1 MAPSQIRNLK
11 FFKHK
16 KTRKDTNRD
25 PAIEQEL
32 REHFDPRKACD
43 RVLTNER
50 VSDLLRKI
58 KECQPSSCVLNSIE
72 HAKDDGLPRPL
83 KEKALAFMS
92 VKTNK
97 SKTCEEIA
105 SSFLEHCQMTND
117 EVKRVEIETR
127 GQSGNKM
134 WFDQREG
141 RITASNFHTYHTKM
155 ESILKSRKRGKN
167 TYTPLVFDIL
177 NKSDDISHLSQIKW
191 GIEHEKDAIK
201 SFLSDVASKHANG
214 MNGFK
219 QCGLFVKHDYAFL
232 AASPDGLF
240 VCDCCSPAILEVKC
254 PFSVKEENINL
265 KAAYKHVDFLEEV
278 DGSPRL
284 KHTHKYYTQM
294 QVQMWVTGTKSWV
307 LYCLDKGTQ
316 AIV

>member
-1 MAPSQIRNLK
+1 MNNALKKDYISPACTSIPQCWNRGTKKQVAPGQIRNLK
-11 FFKHK
+11 FIKHR
-16 KTRKDTNRD
+16 KTSKETNRD

-32 REHFDPRKACD
+32 REHFDPRKPCD

-58 KECQPSSCVLNSIE
+58 KECEPSSCVLNSIE

-97 SKTCEEIA
+97 SQSCEEIA
-105 SSFLEHCQMTND
+105 SSFLQYCQMTND

-127 GQSGNKM
+127 GQSGNEM

-155 ESILKSRKRGKN
+155 ESILKSRKRSKS
-167 TYTPLVFDIL
+167 TYTSLVFNIL
-177 NKSDDISHLSQIKW
+177 NKSDDISHLPQIKW

-201 SFLSDVASKHANG
+201 SFLSDAASKHGNG

-219 QCGLFVKHDYAFL
+219 QCGLFIKPDYTFL

-240 VCDCCSPAILEVKC
+240 VCL
-254 PFSVKEENINL
+254 
-265 KAAYKHVDFLEEV
+265 
-278 DGSPRL
+278 
-284 KHTHKYYTQM
+284 
-294 QVQMWVTGTKSWV
+294 
-307 LYCLDKGTQ
+307 
-316 AIV
+316 